1 MKIAIMGAGGVGG
14 FYGGR
19 MARAGEEVTFV
30 ARGEHL
36 KAIQGNGL
44 KVLSESLGDFEIP
57 GAKATDVPA
66 EVGAVD
72 LIWMTHKAYDLKQ
85 AAEAIRPMVGED
97 TVVIPLLNGLDNAEQ
112 IGAVVGM
119 EHMMGAIVAMSAAI
133 VEPGVIRHNSG
144 DRFVFGELAGGTS
157 PRAEAIGKMLN
168 DAGIPAEL
176 SQDIQVD
183 LWAKYLNLTASAGLS
198 SLTRRTIGEVLG
210 DPDTRELFV
219 ACMKEVEALAR
230 KQGVALPEDICEQ
243 TLTRYPPG
251 AKTKPSMALDLERG
265 RRLELDVFQGTA
277 VRLGEQLGVPT
288 PVNRLI
294 YAALKLHK
302 DGSPAG

>member
-19 MARAGEEVTFV
+19 MARAGEEVTFI

-36 KAIQGNGL
+36 KAIQAKGL
-44 KVLSESLGDFEIP
+44 RVLSESQGDFELP
-57 GAKATDVPA
+57 QARATDDPA
-66 EVGAVD
+66 AVGVVE
-72 LIWMTHKAYDLKQ
+72 LIWMTHKAYDLEQ
-85 AAEAIRPMVGED
+85 AAEAIRPMIGEN

-119 EHMMGAIVAMSAAI
+119 EHMMGAIVQMSASIA
-133 VEPGVIRHNSG
+133 EPGVVRHNTG
-144 DRFVFGELAGGTS
+144 DRFVFGELEGGTS

-176 SQDIQVD
+176 SEDIRID
-183 LWAKYLNLTASAGLS
+183 IWSKYLNLTASAGLAA
-198 SLTRRTIGEVLG
+198 LTRRSLGEVL
-210 DPDTRELFV
+210 DDADTRALFV

-243 TLTRYPPG
+243 TLARYPAG
-251 AKTKPSMALDLERG
+251 SKVKPSMALDLERG
-265 RRLELDVFQGTA
+265 RRMELDVFQGTA
-277 VRLGEQLGVPT
+277 MRLGEQLGVPT
-288 PVNRLI
+288 PVNRFI

-302 DGSPAG
+302 DGPPAV